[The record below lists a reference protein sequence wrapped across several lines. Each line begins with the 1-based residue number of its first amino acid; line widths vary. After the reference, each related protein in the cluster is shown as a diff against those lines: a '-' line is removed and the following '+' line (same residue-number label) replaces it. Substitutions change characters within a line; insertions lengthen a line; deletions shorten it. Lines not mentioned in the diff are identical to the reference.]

1 MKRRRV
7 ISVNVLNEHSVL
19 ARISGLF
26 AGRGYNIES
35 LTVAPMPLK
44 DGTSD
49 TGLSRITIITSGDE
63 RVLEQIIKQL
73 HKLIPVL
80 SVIEDDNMLEKE
92 NLLAKIAIASPL
104 AGTEVLCKAYN
115 GRIANANEKF
125 IIIVATDKP
134 SRIDSLISALKRF
147 KPKEIIRS
155 GVIAIERN

>member
-1 MKRRRV
+1 MKQRRV

-35 LTVAPMPLK
+35 LTVAPMQ
-44 DGTSD
+44 DSS
-49 TGLSRITIITSGDE
+49 LSRITIITSGDE

-80 SVIEDDNMLEKE
+80 SVIEDENMLEKE
-92 NLLAKIAIASPL
+92 TMLAKIAINEPL
-104 AGTEVLCKAYN
+104 ADIEVICKAYN
-115 GRIANANEKF
+115 GRIANANEKY

-134 SRIDSLISALKRF
+134 SRIDSLILALKRF

>member
-1 MKRRRV
+1 MMKKRRV

-35 LTVAPMPLK
+35 LTVAPMQ
-44 DGTSD
+44 DSS
-49 TGLSRITIITSGDE
+49 LSRITIITSGDE

-80 SVIEDDNMLEKE
+80 SVIEDENMLEKE
-92 NLLAKIAIASPL
+92 TMLAKIAISEPL
-104 AGTEVLCKAYN
+104 ADIEVICKAYN
-115 GRIANANEKF
+115 GRIANANEKY

-134 SRIDSLISALKRF
+134 SRIDSLILALKRF
-147 KPKEIIRS
+147 KPKEVIRS

>member
-1 MKRRRV
+1 MKKRRV

-35 LTVAPMPLK
+35 LTVAPMQ
-44 DGTSD
+44 DSS
-49 TGLSRITIITSGDE
+49 LSRITIITSGDE

-80 SVIEDDNMLEKE
+80 SVIEDENMLEKE
-92 NLLAKIAIASPL
+92 TMLAKIAVSEPL
-104 AGTEVLCKAYN
+104 ADIEVICKAYN
-115 GRIANANEKF
+115 GRIANANEKY

-134 SRIDSLISALKRF
+134 SRIDSLILALKRF
-147 KPKEIIRS
+147 KPKEVIRS

>member
-1 MKRRRV
+1 MKKRRV

-35 LTVAPMPLK
+35 LTVAPLQ
-44 DGTSD
+44 DSA
-49 TGLSRITIITSGDE
+49 LSRITIVTSGDE
-63 RVLEQIIKQL
+63 KVLEQIIKQL

-80 SVIEDDNMLEKE
+80 SVIEDENMLEKE
-92 NLLAKIAIASPL
+92 TMLAKISIEQPL
-104 AGTEVLCKAYN
+104 SDIEALCKAYN

-134 SRIDSLISALKRF
+134 SRIDSLITALRRF